1 MGVAMYY
8 FYPLLQGSIPTFFN
22 IMITAIIGA
31 LIYIAIMIVLKGL
44 NKNDGARLPVVGRFF
59 R

>member
-1 MGVAMYY
+1 MYY

-31 LIYIAIMIVLKGL
+31 LIYVIIMILLKGL